1 MSEFEFNPYN
11 TLGKIAQTFIDDGEN
26 VSVQLVKNPKTG
38 IDELLV
44 SGSGLYLR
52 DARCWLP
59 DNIEIRYGVTQ
70 DTIVFIDTNRIVI

>member
-11 TLGKIAQTFIDDGEN
+11 TLGKIAQAFIDDGEN

-38 IDELLV
+38 IDGLVV

-52 DARCWLP
+52 DVRCWLA
-59 DNIEIRYGVTQ
+59 DNIEVGYGVTQ
-70 DTIVFIDTNRIVI
+70 DTIVFIDTNRIAR